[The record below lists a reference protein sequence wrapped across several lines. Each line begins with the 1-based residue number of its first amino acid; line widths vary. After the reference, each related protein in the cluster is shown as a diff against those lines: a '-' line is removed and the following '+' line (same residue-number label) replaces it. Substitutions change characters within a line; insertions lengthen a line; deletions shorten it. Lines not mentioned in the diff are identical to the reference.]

1 MERSVDVHTPDS
13 AVSRTWFRSG
23 SISVQDI
30 PLLVDLIISV
40 FLDDLSVLVIKFA
53 LNTKYLLL
61 FINNDTVVILEE
73 LVPSGISGVAISI
86 STSDIHRSL
95 SVVH

>member
-73 LVPSGISGVAISI
+73 LVPKAVNSIRVQPGV
-86 STSDIHRSL
+86 SDIK
-95 SVVH
+95 